1 MSKQRLRIIA
11 VGDISFNGGYHRL
24 LERIGPGFP
33 TRRLSP
39 LWAAA
44 DLRVGNLESPVVAS
58 APKVEP
64 SKLTLRAA
72 PRALENL
79 ACAGIDCVALANN
92 HTMDYGEEGMSETIE
107 RLEGVGI
114 AHHGAGRDVNSA
126 QAPAIVERNGQ
137 RIGLLAYCDPSCGVT
152 AFAHAGSPGVA
163 ALDID
168 DCCIAIRALRSNV
181 DWVIVQIHWGQE
193 MCRLPSTEQRV
204 QARRMV
210 AAGADLILGHHPH
223 ILQPCEWIAGVPVF
237 YSLGNFLFSEMYW
250 RGCNSLGEHYCCRL
264 RLHPDCRQ
272 VGWAEIILRQGNPIE
287 ARLHPARLKRSLE
300 VVPDE
305 SPGRLSDWNRLCRR
319 LEVIDYEAE
328 YAPESR
334 RAAAL
339 RDWSYE
345 SRSLFRRLETRLF
358 HYGLIPLGS
367 EGT

>member
-1 MSKQRLRIIA
+1 M
-11 VGDISFNGGYHRL
+11 G
-24 LERIGPGFP
+24 
-33 TRRLSP
+33 
-39 LWAAA
+39 WA
-44 DLRVGNLESPVVAS
+44 DLRLGNLESPLVSS
-58 APKVEP
+58 APKLEP

-72 PRALENL
+72 PHAAESLKRS
-79 ACAGIDCVALANN
+79 GIDCVALANN
-92 HTMDYGEEGMSETIE
+92 HTMDYGQEGMFETID

-114 AHHGAGRDVNSA
+114 VHHGAGRDAYSA
-126 QAPAIVERNGQ
+126 HAPAIVERKGQ
-137 RIGLLAYCDPSCGVT
+137 RIGLLAFCDPSGVDT
-152 AFAHAGSPGVA
+152 MPYDNVWLRRNTCAHSGSPGVA

-168 DCCIAIRALRSNV
+168 DCCAAIRALRSDV

-193 MCRLPSTEQRV
+193 MCRLPSPEQRA
-204 QARRMV
+204 QARSMV

-250 RGCNSLGEHYCCRL
+250 RGCNSVGEHYCCRL

-272 VGWAEIILRQGNPIE
+272 VGWAEIILRQGNPSE
-287 ARLHPARLKRSLE
+287 ARLRLARLKRSLE

-305 SPGRLSDWNRLCRR
+305 SPGRLADWNRLCRR

-328 YAPESR
+328 YASESR

-345 SRSLFRRLETRLF
+345 SRSLLRRLEMRLF
-358 HYGLIPLGS
+358 HYGLIPNAV
-367 EGT
+367 EGN